1 MCGRYRFWKYGKA
14 AAKHL
19 IDVLEGDAFLVA
31 VEDLCQRW
39 RRIGD
44 GRPWAVLHPTLGL
57 AKLLPMVEELG
68 PIAKLKLALAERF
81 QQVRIGLRVAAHAM
95 ILGAVPE
102 RALAGGR
109 ARRTVA
115 RVLVAPILRL
125 KRVAKALAATGS
137 LGVTRGGVGRVEAA
151 QAGIWTALV
160 EGGHLQAARH
170 CHRPG
175 APALLERARRAAC
188 VGRQTRNSVVGD

>member
-1 MCGRYRFWKYGKA
+1 
-14 AAKHL
+14 
-19 IDVLEGDAFLVA
+19 
-31 VEDLCQRW
+31 
-39 RRIGD
+39 
-44 GRPWAVLHPTLGL
+44 
-57 AKLLPMVEELG
+57 MVEELG

-115 RVLVAPILRL
+115 RVLVAPIRRL
-125 KRVAKALAATGS
+125 KRVAEALAATGS

-170 CHRPG
+170 CHSQGAPG
-175 APALLERARRAAC
+175 ARARPPPPAAR
-188 VGRQTRNSVVGD
+188 VGWQTRNNFLDQVIKYCVNHNLAA

>member
-1 MCGRYRFWKYGKA
+1 
-14 AAKHL
+14 
-19 IDVLEGDAFLVA
+19 
-31 VEDLCQRW
+31 
-39 RRIGD
+39 
-44 GRPWAVLHPTLGL
+44 
-57 AKLLPMVEELG
+57 MVEELG

-115 RVLVAPILRL
+115 RVLVAPIRRL
-125 KRVAKALAATGS
+125 KRVAEALAATGS

-170 CHRPG
+170 RHRPG
-175 APALLERARRAAC
+175 APALLERVRWGGMRGTANADGAR
-188 VGRQTRNSVVGD
+188 V